1 MEKNKDKE
9 GCGYSGEE
17 ETKVAVTSRE
27 VNGKLLLAKKQV
39 EDEGKALRGY
49 GQAGRRVRHKSY
61 CNRKGEIGTRRRR
74 IGEFTFWCNG
84 SRRKEEQ
91 NNRDEKGKNKLNKF
105 RIKEKN

>member
-49 GQAGRRVRHKSY
+49 DQAGRRVRH
-61 CNRKGEIGTRRRR
+61 RVIATGKGRLGQG
-74 IGEFTFWCNG
+74 GEG
-84 SRRKEEQ
+84 
-91 NNRDEKGKNKLNKF
+91 
-105 RIKEKN
+105 